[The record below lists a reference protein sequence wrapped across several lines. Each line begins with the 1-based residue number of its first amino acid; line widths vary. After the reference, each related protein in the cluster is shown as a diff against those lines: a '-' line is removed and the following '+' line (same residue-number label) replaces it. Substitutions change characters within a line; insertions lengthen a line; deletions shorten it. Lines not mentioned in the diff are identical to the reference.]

1 MSLSL
6 WKYCPPKL
14 FVLLLVFNLSATSLL
29 IAQTRQL
36 RQFKVESV
44 SPSGAIPV
52 FTDYPSQAA
61 IIIRSSLT
69 NLSFESTLAITAQL
83 GDPSAGEYVLIV
95 PPQRQSIS
103 ITAPGFITDLQTTG
117 NLNARDIRY
126 FNIEPLDRLITET
139 GTLIVRSQPEGATI
153 AIDGIPG
160 TFTTP
165 YTFDELLAQTYTV
178 NVTMSDYEP
187 QQFQV
192 NVDPTR
198 PAISE
203 VNLVPTFGFLSV
215 SSEAEQLFLSSDAFP
230 NEYRVNFTTGTPQK
244 LDKGSYRYRLSRQFY
259 QDAVGSLTIEPGGRT
274 SLNVTQNPDF
284 ATLRV
289 ISNVSSAA
297 LSATDN
303 NAPASTQRDL
313 LYLERGIRE
322 VTVSANGFEPLS
334 LSIRAESGALID
346 TTVTLIS
353 VQQAAER
360 RRIESL
366 PRGVLVVQSDVDAE
380 IFVNGV
386 SRGRGEVSLTL
397 TPDTYSIE
405 ARHPLG
411 TKRYTVRVPAADVI
425 SHRFDLKPKR
435 STALGFSAVI
445 PGGGQMYTKKA
456 RGYLYLGATAALGA
470 LTYLS
475 WSEQQNLQSDYDASM
490 ASYRTARNVAMAT
503 TFRAQALGHYN
514 KQLDANNQM
523 KTMILGAIGVY
534 AIQLVDIIVTKPRYG
549 YRESTEPRLQ
559 AGVSSNGLTLSFKI
573 H

>member
-1 MSLSL
+1 MSRSL
-6 WKYCPPKL
+6 RQYCPFKL
-14 FVLLLVFNLSATSLL
+14 FLVLLVFNLASTSLL
-29 IAQTRQL
+29 LAQTRQL

-52 FTDYPSQAA
+52 FTDYPNQAA
-61 IIIRSSLT
+61 IIIRSSIT
-69 NLSFESTLAITAQL
+69 NLSFESTLTITAQL

-103 ITAPGFITDLQTTG
+103 ITAPGFITELQTTG
-117 NLNARDIRY
+117 NLNTRDVRY
-126 FNIEPLDRLITET
+126 FNVEPADRLITET
-139 GTLIVRSQPEGATI
+139 GTLIVRSQPDGATI

-165 YTFDELLAQTYTV
+165 HTFDQLLAQTYTV

-187 QQFQV
+187 QRIQV
-192 NVDPTR
+192 TVDPAR
-198 PAISE
+198 PAIRE

-230 NEYRVNFTTGTPQK
+230 NEYRVNFTRGTPQK
-244 LDKGSYRYRLSRQFY
+244 LDKGSYRYRLSRPFY
-259 QDAVGSLTIEPGGRT
+259 QDAVGSFTIEPGRTT

-289 ISNVSSAA
+289 NSNVSSAT

-303 NAPASTQRDL
+303 NAPPSAQRDL
-313 LYLERGIRE
+313 LYLERGIRV
-322 VTVSANGFEPLS
+322 VTVSANGFEPLN
-334 LSIRAESGALID
+334 LSIRAESGAFID

-405 ARHPLG
+405 ARHSLG
-411 TKRYTVRVPAADVI
+411 TKRYTVQVPAADVI

-435 STALGFSAVI
+435 STAYGLSALI
-445 PGGGQMYTKKA
+445 PGSGHMYTKRA

-475 WSEQQNLQSDYDASM
+475 WSEQQSLQTEYDASM
-490 ASYRTARNVAMAT
+490 ASYRTARTVAEAT
-503 TFRAQALGHYN
+503 TFREQALGHYN

-534 AIQLVDIIVTKPRYG
+534 TIQLVDIIIMQPRYG
-549 YRESTEPRLQ
+549 YRESSEPRLQ
-559 AGVSSNGLTLSFKI
+559 AGVSTSGLTLSFKI
-573 H
+573 Q